1 MEEIIKDQFRQF
13 RLLLLNDIKDLIA
26 GHKPDEPALH
36 PEWIKSSRVRKL
48 LDISPATLQNL
59 RISGKIG
66 YRKIGGSYYYAKTDL
81 YNLFNKPE
89 YTGCNR

>member
-26 GHKPDEPALH
+26 GGNPAMAVSH

-59 RISGKIG
+59 RIAGKISF
-66 YRKIGGSYYYAKTDL
+66 RKIGGSYYYARADL
-81 YNLFNKPE
+81 DNLFTK
-89 YTGCNR
+89 TSM